1 MMHTIINRAI
11 SRTSSDIG
19 MARGFRAPLKFYE
32 AHQKDELEEILIGDK
47 MNILLCSPKCT
58 HEKCLSK

>member
-32 AHQKDELEEILIGDK
+32 AHQKDELEEIFNWGQ
-47 MNILLCSPKCT
+47 N
-58 HEKCLSK
+58 EYFVV